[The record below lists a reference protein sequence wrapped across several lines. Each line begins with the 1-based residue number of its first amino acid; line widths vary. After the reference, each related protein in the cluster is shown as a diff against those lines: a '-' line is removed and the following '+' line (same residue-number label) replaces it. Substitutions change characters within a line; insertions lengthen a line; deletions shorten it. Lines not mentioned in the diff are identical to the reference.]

1 MAEQKNG
8 PAAVYLPDKLP
19 QDPLQ
24 PSRKK
29 RILKLL
35 AVLLLVLI
43 LIIGGFFVGIYL
55 RIFDTNEMNDR
66 LGLYDLPVIGQFFV
80 KPAPKNGSSDSSS
93 MDGSGSKSK
102 PVEDVQPKMDDRS
115 ASKPVVLTKAEIE
128 KQMKAKQAEERKRI
142 SKLARLYNEM
152 KPQEAADV
160 MDSLDDDMAI
170 AILQRMDESQAA
182 KILAKFDPDKSARL
196 TKIMYIGVPAKVQ
209 NMANDV
215 QNGTQNGNEGN
226 TEGQVPNP

>member
-1 MAEQKNG
+1 
-8 PAAVYLPDKLP
+8 
-19 QDPLQ
+19 
-24 PSRKK
+24 
-29 RILKLL
+29 
-35 AVLLLVLI
+35 
-43 LIIGGFFVGIYL
+43 
-55 RIFDTNEMNDR
+55 
-66 LGLYDLPVIGQFFV
+66 
-80 KPAPKNGSSDSSS
+80 
-93 MDGSGSKSK
+93 
-102 PVEDVQPKMDDRS
+102 MDDRS